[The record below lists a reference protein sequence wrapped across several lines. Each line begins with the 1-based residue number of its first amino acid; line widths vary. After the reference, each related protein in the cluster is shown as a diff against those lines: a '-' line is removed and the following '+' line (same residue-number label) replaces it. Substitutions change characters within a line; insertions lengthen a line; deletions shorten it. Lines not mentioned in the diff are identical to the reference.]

1 MEMEGEEGE
10 EMEELDGDGDEAAA
24 GQGEYKK
31 KEFVAR
37 PIECPETEAAVKAII
52 VKPSRS
58 LIRMRVTKQRKD
70 FAAEMGCLEKDP
82 ADNTYDL
89 KPAQRT
95 QAAPPK
101 KRKVLS
107 IGL

>member
-1 MEMEGEEGE
+1 MKFSFRATW
-10 EMEELDGDGDEAAA
+10 LINLLAQICD
-24 GQGEYKK
+24 KRNWLTFK
-31 KEFVAR
+31 FLS
-37 PIECPETEAAVKAII
+37 C
-52 VKPSRS
+52 RS

>member
-1 MEMEGEEGE
+1 
-10 EMEELDGDGDEAAA
+10 
-24 GQGEYKK
+24 
-31 KEFVAR
+31 
-37 PIECPETEAAVKAII
+37 
-52 VKPSRS
+52 
-58 LIRMRVTKQRKD
+58 MRVTKQRKD

-107 IGL
+107 IGLQAASQIKELKT

>member
-1 MEMEGEEGE
+1 MARSEAEAAENMDMEMEGEEGE
-10 EMEELDGDGDEAAA
+10 EMDELDGDEAGDGAA
-24 GQGEYKK
+24 QGEYKK

-37 PIECPETEAAVKAII
+37 PIECPETESAVKAII
-52 VKPSRS
+52 VKPARS

-95 QAAPPK
+95 
-101 KRKVLS
+101 
-107 IGL
+107 

>member
-1 MEMEGEEGE
+1 MDMEMEGEEGDEIEDIDAE
-10 EMEELDGDGDEAAA
+10 EGADGNA
-24 GQGEYKK
+24 QGEYKK

-37 PIECPETEAAVKAII
+37 PIECPETEAYVKSII

-82 ADNTYDL
+82 ADSTYDL
-89 KPAQRT
+89 KPAQR
-95 QAAPPK
+95 
-101 KRKVLS
+101 
-107 IGL
+107 